1 MCGVPPYWHPVQKI
15 CAVSPPPGI
24 HFFCAVSPPSPIYF
38 CALNDLALS
47 WILSKIK
54 NLASS
59 SLQDE
64 AKLNLYP
71 RVWHS

>member
-1 MCGVPPYWHPVQKI
+1 MCGVPTPIGTLFRNMCGVPTSRYTLFLCCV
-15 CAVSPPPGI
+15 PP
-24 HFFCAVSPPSPIYF
+24 PIYF
-38 CALNDLALS
+38 CALNDLALP
-47 WILSKIK
+47 WILSQIE
-54 NLASS
+54 NLSSS